1 MSSPA
6 TATPSSALL
15 AWLNCHGYE
24 GEPITE
30 IQLCDKAQE
39 LLDVANLIYDPLYDS
54 RDNSTASAASSPIK
68 CVPGAETSLLFFH
81 YLELTSSSFI
91 HNSPVTSNS
100 LLSSLTVN
108 PSLLLSS
115 LRNLLVYAVSDSC
128 HRKTTEVKSI
138 MSLPR
143 SVQKQLMRIIETGT
157 IEVEVHLTWSLSTST
172 PQKKSP
178 SPQYHPTS
186 STKKL
191 RAQNQTLLTSLSSL
205 KKENSNL
212 KDDLHALRSSSTAAQ
227 LSLDLETLESF
238 ESRESNLK
246 SEVSSLKATVT
257 RLLPFEKSSSDLQH
271 SLESLRDE
279 IDVLKFNAAKVVSL
293 EKQVHN
299 YKDKVSTLKD
309 VKNELDRE
317 RDRGGKNIDKL
328 FKLEKEVKR
337 MQGIKKGLEEYKKK
351 YADVSGEIELKEEE
365 CIKLRQIVGRFEKME
380 REMKGEAGSNLRC
393 VSELQKLL
401 VESYGED
408 EMSCNLV
415 GSGISELNPKVV
427 EELNRLR
434 GENEEIK
441 KRLEE
446 EGEENLKRLEE
457 ELEDVKLKSENF
469 KKQVVE
475 KKEEVGKFKVEV
487 KNMKSK
493 IKTFESEIKSLKKS
507 GEEEIRRHETAMED
521 LIREHEIEV
530 KDEREKHEDEIKELR
545 EKLEGENKR
554 LSSLLDKSDSEL
566 KDTSSKLSALTSELN
581 STTSDYS
588 TYKENHTLS
597 NSKVAQKKASYESQI
612 SSLTSQIS
620 SLTTDRDF
628 HLSTSNRLKL
638 EAASL
643 EEDLSQLRSVN
654 SSSDYGSDNY
664 EALQRE
670 YNVLLNEIKSLR
682 NLSQNTST
690 ISGPGDVDSMKV
702 LRSEYDKKISEIKG
716 EKRELVLN
724 VSAERANLQ
733 KAKAREWN
741 LVNTVRERDEEIT
754 SLKLEVERLERGG
767 RKAMEDVTNLKG
779 EDTTSKPKLLS
790 TVVGDGEGGGEQE
803 CKQS

>member
-1 MSSPA
+1 MERSE
-6 TATPSSALL
+6 T
-15 AWLNCHGYE
+15 WL
-24 GEPITE
+24 
-30 IQLCDKAQE
+30 Q
-39 LLDVANLIYDPLYDS
+39 
-54 RDNSTASAASSPIK
+54 
-68 CVPGAETSLLFFH
+68 
-81 YLELTSSSFI
+81 
-91 HNSPVTSNS
+91 
-100 LLSSLTVN
+100 
-108 PSLLLSS
+108 
-115 LRNLLVYAVSDSC
+115 
-128 HRKTTEVKSI
+128 
-138 MSLPR
+138 
-143 SVQKQLMRIIETGT
+143 
-157 IEVEVHLTWSLSTST
+157 HLT
-172 PQKKSP
+172 
-178 SPQYHPTS
+178 QY
-186 STKKL
+186 
-191 RAQNQTLLTSLSSL
+191 
-205 KKENSNL
+205 
-212 KDDLHALRSSSTAAQ
+212 
-227 LSLDLETLESF
+227 
-238 ESRESNLK
+238 
-246 SEVSSLKATVT
+246 V
-257 RLLPFEKSSSDLQH
+257 RL
-271 SLESLRDE
+271 
-279 IDVLKFNAAKVVSL
+279 
-293 EKQVHN
+293 
-299 YKDKVSTLKD
+299 
-309 VKNELDRE
+309 
-317 RDRGGKNIDKL
+317 
-328 FKLEKEVKR
+328 
-337 MQGIKKGLEEYKKK
+337 
-351 YADVSGEIELKEEE
+351 
-365 CIKLRQIVGRFEKME
+365 
-380 REMKGEAGSNLRC
+380 
-393 VSELQKLL
+393 
-401 VESYGED
+401 
-408 EMSCNLV
+408 
-415 GSGISELNPKVV
+415 
-427 EELNRLR
+427 
-434 GENEEIK
+434 
-441 KRLEE
+441 
-446 EGEENLKRLEE
+446 
-457 ELEDVKLKSENF
+457 
-469 KKQVVE
+469 
-475 KKEEVGKFKVEV
+475 
-487 KNMKSK
+487 
-493 IKTFESEIKSLKKS
+493 
-507 GEEEIRRHETAMED
+507 
-521 LIREHEIEV
+521 
-530 KDEREKHEDEIKELR
+530 
-545 EKLEGENKR
+545 R